1 MNSRKAELITVKTG
15 DVGTSPGRFTGET
28 CQTWWSAA
36 CGDCRLIGGWSSW
49 EAGVFNAGTS
59 PGDVKR
65 KVSSGGPARA
75 KVSMRQVRGGVTR
88 SSVESRGN
96 PEGAKGWPPSIWFAT
111 VNKGL
116 GNRWLGGTVEDSEH

>member
-1 MNSRKAELITVKTG
+1 
-15 DVGTSPGRFTGET
+15 
-28 CQTWWSAA
+28 
-36 CGDCRLIGGWSSW
+36 
-49 EAGVFNAGTS
+49 VFNAGTS

-96 PEGAKGWPPSIWFAT
+96 PEGAKGWPPLIWFAT
-111 VNKGL
+111 VNKAL
-116 GNRWLGGTVEDSEH
+116 GNRCLGGTVE